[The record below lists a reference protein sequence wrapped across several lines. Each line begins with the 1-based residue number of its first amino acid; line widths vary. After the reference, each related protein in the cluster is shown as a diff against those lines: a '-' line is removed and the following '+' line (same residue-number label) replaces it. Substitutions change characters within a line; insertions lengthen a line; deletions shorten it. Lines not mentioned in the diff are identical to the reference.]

1 MGPRVV
7 RYAMAVVMLSVSAHA
22 LSEAPPQFE
31 TVERY
36 ASIVT
41 EGGSLATTALTSV
54 LAADMAFAEY
64 ALHWSDHRATA
75 AHAHIWT
82 MLDTN
87 VRLEV
92 AFEAALAGGSVVV
105 TRERMW
111 GDDVPE
117 ALAPLHST
125 VVYVVA
131 GERIQSITRV
141 LDTEQRDVLMREA
154 LIGTWYAGGGV
165 MRFDADG
172 SYRFAGSRSL
182 LESAPLDSGTYAIE
196 DGTWRVVSD
205 DTTSICQ
212 PADEGVWLVH
222 VTTADTFELVEVD
235 EMCRTNQGRG
245 QTPGSRL
252 RAMRIV
258 H

>member
-1 MGPRVV
+1 MGRWVV
-7 RYAMAVVMLSVSAHA
+7 RYAMTVVMLSVSAHA
-22 LSEAPPQFE
+22 LAEAPPQFE

-41 EGGSLATTALTSV
+41 EGGSLATTALNSV
-54 LAADMAFAEY
+54 LAADMVFAEY

-82 MLDTN
+82 LLDAN

-92 AFEAALAGGSVVV
+92 DFEATLAGGSVVV

-111 GDDVPE
+111 GDDAPE
-117 ALAPLHST
+117 ALAPLRST

-131 GERIQSITRV
+131 GDRIQSITRV

-154 LIGTWYAGGGV
+154 LIGTWYAGAGV
-165 MRFDADG
+165 MRLDADG
-172 SYRFAGSRSL
+172 GYRLAGSRSL

-196 DGTWRVVSD
+196 DGRWRVVSD
-205 DTTSICQ
+205 DTTSLCQ
-212 PADEGVWLVH
+212 PADEGVWLIH
-222 VTTADTFELVEVD
+222 TKTPDTFELVEVE
-235 EMCRTNQGRG
+235 EMCRTSQGRG
-245 QTPGSRL
+245 QAPGTRL
-252 RAMRIV
+252 RAMRAL